1 MAAGQP
7 TKFNKEVK
15 RQIEILA
22 LKGFTDKEMAEVV
35 GVKEQTI
42 NNWKKKHPKF
52 FESLKDWKKEA
63 DKKIEKSLFER
74 ASGYEHPETKVQFVD
89 GKWEQVEL
97 TKHYPPDP
105 TSMIFWLKNR
115 KSDVWSDKKEVDV
128 TGLEGIANKIIEAR
142 KRASGGNS

>member
-1 MAAGQP
+1 MKERI
-7 TKFNKEVK
+7 KF
-15 RQIEILA
+15 LA
-22 LKGFTDKEMAEVV
+22 EKGFTEKEIAKAVSV
-35 GVKEQTI
+35 DLSTI
-42 NNWKKKHPKF
+42 TKWKQRNPKF
-52 FESLKDWKKEA
+52 FTSLKDWKKKA
-63 DKKIEKSLFER
+63 DREIERSLFER